1 MRRLLGTSLTATSL
15 TASTLTASTLTV
27 STLLTALTLFLLS
40 GSPSFAESTVPDAAE
55 PPSPPP
61 EDVGR
66 QMLRAELNPQ
76 LFPVPSEL
84 IDNIDFWFKVYT
96 EYDNHVVLL
105 HDEWHLGVI
114 YAALD
119 FSELDASGVSDN
131 RKRKRRRDEI
141 RKAREKYR
149 HILSHLAS
157 GKTSKTYPNDQA
169 RVEALF
175 ADVPGGRS
183 KYSTALNRLR
193 TQTCLKNRFAE
204 AIERSGIYMPTM
216 EKIFIER
223 GLPLELTRLPFVE
236 SLFQWHAR
244 SSAAAGGIWQ
254 FVPSTGR
261 QFLRIH
267 AELDERYDP
276 IKSTDAAA
284 RFLADNFE
292 ALKTWPLA
300 LTAYNHGRN
309 GMKRAVRKLGTRD
322 LGTISQKYRSRTFGF
337 ASRNFYSEFVAAWRA
352 YEDRAIHFPG
362 TEPFPPL
369 EFDEFLPST
378 YVNLPKL
385 AQGASIDSD
394 VLKNMNPALSREVWE
409 GHLFFPK
416 SYPLRVPAGSK
427 ETVEKAFVEL
437 PSQLKSAH
445 QVGLRYQVRSGDTLG
460 AIARKYGT
468 SVGALQRANRL
479 RGHIIRVGQK
489 LLIPPSSRAGSS
501 RVARAAVATS
511 PGTHVV
517 RTGENLSRIAGRYG
531 TSVATIKSANRL
543 RGDHITVGQRLT
555 IPGADSAST
564 HLVRSGESLAKIA
577 GRYGVS
583 VSALRKANKLSGD
596 LIRPGQ
602 VLFIP

>member
-1 MRRLLGTSLTATSL
+1 MRRQLRTSLILLLFAVSPSLVAATS
-15 TASTLTASTLTV
+15 
-27 STLLTALTLFLLS
+27 
-40 GSPSFAESTVPDAAE
+40 PDTAE
-55 PPSPPP
+55 PPAPPQ
-61 EDVGR
+61 EGVG
-66 QMLRAELNPQ
+66 QHMLRAELSPK

-84 IDNIDFWFKVYT
+84 VDNVEFWLKVYT
-96 EYDNHVVLL
+96 EYDNDVVLL

-119 FSELDASGVSDN
+119 FGELNGSGISDS
-131 RKRKRRRDEI
+131 RKRKRKREEI

-175 ADVPGGRS
+175 AGVSGGRE
-183 KYSTALNRLR
+183 KYTKALNRLR

-216 EKIFIER
+216 EKIFRDR

-236 SLFQWHAR
+236 SLFQWRAR

-261 QFLRIH
+261 QFLRMH

-284 RFLADNFE
+284 RFLGDNYE
-292 ALKTWPLA
+292 SLKTWPLA
-300 LTAYNHGRN
+300 ITAYNHGRN
-309 GMKRAVRKLGTRD
+309 GMKRAVRRLGTRD

-352 YEDRAIHFPG
+352 YEDRAIYFPG
-362 TEPFPPL
+362 TKPLPPIAF
-369 EFDEFLPST
+369 EEFLPST
-378 YVNLPKL
+378 YVHLPKL
-385 AQGASIDSD
+385 AQTAAVDTEK
-394 VLKNMNPALSREVWE
+394 LKEMNPALSREVWE

-416 SYPLRVPAGSK
+416 SYPLRVPIGTSK
-427 ETVEKAFVEL
+427 QIETAFVDL
-437 PSQLKSAH
+437 PAQLKSAH

-468 SVGALQRANRL
+468 TVGALQRANRL

-489 LLIPPSSRAGSS
+489 LLIPPSGRAGTS
-501 RVARAAVATS
+501 RVARAAVTTS

-517 RTGENLSRIAGRYG
+517 RSGESLSRIAGRYG
-531 TSVATIKSANRL
+531 TTVGAIKSANQL
-543 RGDHITVGQRLT
+543 RGDRIHAGQRLT
-555 IPGADSAST
+555 IPGADHAST
-564 HLVRSGESLAKIA
+564 HLVRSGENLAVIA
-577 GRYGVS
+577 GRYGVT
-583 VSALRKANKLSGD
+583 VQALRQANRLSGD
-596 LIRPGQ
+596 IIRPGQ
-602 VLFIP
+602 VLVIP